1 MRNYGVICD
10 CPRIERVFSLMVDIH
25 NHGLFDVDDGAAT
38 LREAVRMLREAKQQ
52 GVHAVVLTPHYRHGM
67 FKYRREIIEA
77 QFADLKEEAEQMGM
91 DIYLGCEYHVNSR
104 ILEYLE
110 SGRCLPMAG
119 GSFVLTEYAYET
131 PYSYILNWT
140 NELLHHGYIPI
151 IAHVERYESIFLYP
165 DRVKELIR
173 MGAYIQLNADS
184 VTGKHGMKV
193 KRFCKQMLQ
202 ENKRAVMVASDAH
215 DLEKRR
221 SHMGE
226 CYDFILRKHGERTA
240 ELVMSE
246 NPALVIENVAS
257 EQIQE
262 Y

>member
-1 MRNYGVICD
+1 
-10 CPRIERVFSLMVDIH
+10 MVDIH
-25 NHGLFDVDDGAAT
+25 NHGLFEVDDGAAS
-38 LREAVRMLREAKQQ
+38 LKEAVRMLREAKLQ
-52 GVHAVVLTPHYRHGM
+52 GVRAVVLTPHYRHGM
-67 FKYRREIIEA
+67 FKYRTEIIRE
-77 QFADLKEEAEQMGM
+77 QFAELKEEAEAMGI
-91 DIYLGCEYHVNSR
+91 DVYLGCEYHVNSR
-104 ILEYLE
+104 ILEYFE
-110 SGRCLPMAG
+110 SGRCLTMAD

-131 PYSYILNWT
+131 PYSYILKWT

-151 IAHVERYESIFLYP
+151 VAHVERYECIFLYP
-165 DRVKELIR
+165 ERVKELIR

-184 VTGKHGMKV
+184 VIGKHGMKV

-215 DLEKRR
+215 DLEARK

-246 NPALVIENVAS
+246 NTALVIENADRS
-257 EQIQE
+257 MQA
-262 Y
+262 